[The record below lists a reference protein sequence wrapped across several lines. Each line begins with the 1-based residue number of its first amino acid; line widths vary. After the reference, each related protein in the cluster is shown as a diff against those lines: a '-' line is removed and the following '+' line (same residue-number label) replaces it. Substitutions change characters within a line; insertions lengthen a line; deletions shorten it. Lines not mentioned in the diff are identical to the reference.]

1 VTKRLQVLLDDSEL
15 RTIQRLAKRDKL
27 TTAEWVRR
35 RLREGA
41 AAGARPDT
49 ASRLA
54 AIHAAYRHTSEV
66 PATDIEQML
75 GEIER
80 GYLTDQSQS

>member
-80 GYLTDQSQS
+80 GYLTDRSQS